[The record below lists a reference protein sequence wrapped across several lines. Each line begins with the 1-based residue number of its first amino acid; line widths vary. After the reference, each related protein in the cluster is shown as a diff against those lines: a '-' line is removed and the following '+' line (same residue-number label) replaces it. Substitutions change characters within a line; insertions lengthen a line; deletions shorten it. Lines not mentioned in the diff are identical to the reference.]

1 MRSIINNNTPA
12 AMDKRLTR
20 NFYRTDEACCMLRSK
35 LICGSKDAL
44 FWADEL
50 FSSGCLPEVNQIL
63 FEIWIF
69 FKGLSDIQWLLLW
82 YSSDHDYNDMM
93 CNTVRLCWSI
103 QDGIDIRVLKESIIK
118 TSTPKRKEITAQTT
132 HLRNKLFKI
141 IGRLST
147 PTEYTPAIGALWRLA
162 LKDPDMRSKVYRLVT
177 AADLEFSPEL
187 LPIKR
192 EAIYGLSERGQMSEA
207 ESTVGEIRGDIVKTL
222 INQGTSYWSEALVTY
237 NEEEPDEFYMKHFPN
252 DIPDEWS
259 LEKQMN
265 THGPGSLFTTEVGAS
280 YIKLLRRLCRGCEEM
295 EKIYSVLENKVIPTN
310 TKTLF
315 ELTTS

>member
-1 MRSIINNNTPA
+1 
-12 AMDKRLTR
+12 
-20 NFYRTDEACCMLRSK
+20 MLRST
-35 LICGSKDAL
+35 LIYGSKDAL

-50 FSSGCLPEVNQIL
+50 FSSGCLAEVNQIL
-63 FEIWIF
+63 FEVWIF
-69 FKGLSDIQWLLLW
+69 FKGLSDIKWLLLW

-103 QDGIDIRVLKESIIK
+103 QDGIDIRVLKETIIK
-118 TSTPKRKEITAQTT
+118 TPTPTRKETIKSTQKT
-132 HLRNKLFKI
+132 RDKLFKI

-147 PTEYTPAIGALWRLA
+147 PPEYTQAIGALWRLA
-162 LKDPDMRSKVYRLVT
+162 IRDPDMRSKVYRIVT
-177 AADLEFSPEL
+177 ATDLEFSPEL

-192 EAIYGLSERGQMSEA
+192 EAIYGLSERGQMSQA
-207 ESTVGEIRGDIVKTL
+207 ESTVGEIRGHIVNTL
-222 INQGTSYWSEALVTY
+222 INQGTPYWSEALAIY
-237 NEEEPDEFYMKHFPN
+237 NEEEPDEFYMKYFPN

-280 YIKLLRRLCRGCEEM
+280 YIKLLRRLCRGCEGM

-315 ELTTS
+315 QLTTS